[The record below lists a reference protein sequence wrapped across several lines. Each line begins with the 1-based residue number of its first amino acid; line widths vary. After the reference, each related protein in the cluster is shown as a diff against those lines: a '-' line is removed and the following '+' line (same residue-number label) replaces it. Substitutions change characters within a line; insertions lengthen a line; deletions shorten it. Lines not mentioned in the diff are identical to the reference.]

1 MKTTPAPG
9 ITTLLATGALSL
21 LALTGCGSTTAPQA
35 GETSTPATTSTAS
48 PSAQHAYL
56 EHSSQPGLTEEELN
70 EPIREAIATA
80 RSIDSPLYIDGRD
93 VYWLHADIP
102 YPERELVELEARR
115 SANEHEPLRW
125 VDGLGTGTLTFYRYG
140 DSGKSYTLS
149 VEQPSASA
157 SATQG

>member
-1 MKTTPAPG
+1 MKTTPAPP

-35 GETSTPATTSTAS
+35 GETSTPAS

-80 RSIDSPLYIDGRD
+80 RSIDLPLYIDGRD